1 MTIFHWIRHGQSAGN
16 LAAKQ
21 AKESGALRLDIPWA
35 THDIPLTGEGIIQA
49 QNIKCPEADMV
60 FTSPLFRA
68 EQTMHLA
75 LPGLQFFVKDSRLID
90 KESGV
95 FDKLSIKGM
104 QELYPEQ
111 WDERMRKGKFF
122 HRPTGGESWLDVVV
136 RVKAFMDTWTGRF
149 DSVLVFSHDV
159 TILCAV
165 YVALEMS
172 PDEILDY
179 QKTNPVLNG
188 SITSVTYEG
197 GKYDDYRRVGLGP
210 NRRQSVGV

>member
-68 EQTMHLA
+68 EQTMHYA
-75 LPGLQFFVKDSRLID
+75 LPDLRFFVKDSRLID

-104 QELYPEQ
+104 QELYPEE
-111 WDERMRKGKFF
+111 WAERERMGKFY
-122 HRPTGGESWLDVVV
+122 HRPTGGESWEDVVT
-136 RVKAFMDTWTGRF
+136 RVWQFMNTWAGRF
-149 DSVLVFSHDV
+149 ESVLVFSHDV
-159 TILCAV
+159 TILCAI
-165 YVALEMS
+165 YVALELTPEQIM
-172 PDEILDY
+172 DC
-179 QKTNPVLNG
+179 QKNTPVENG
-188 SITSVTYEG
+188 SITTLEYWGSEHVE
-197 GKYDDYRRVGLGP
+197 
-210 NRRQSVGV
+210 NRRDRLVAH